1 MHSWRAVW
9 FRSSLG
15 YRKWRWSA
23 LQLRCAKTVH
33 KVGDTNKT
41 WGDLFGKKSKEEWKK
56 IASVPRN
63 EALGDQRSWGANR
76 KGRRNP
82 WADRFVLFLFV
93 RSNQAFESRTE
104 AAYHIKMDWER
115 MRKINGI
122 NVKCLSSTSQMS
134 HFWYDFEP
142 CKFQTKFPAC
152 YQNFRGIF
160 LIDACRLPLVSD
172 FLGAVLNVCGVKKY
186 FENWK
191 TDKKYFENLTKVCG
205 FFI

>member
-1 MHSWRAVW
+1 MFFTLKPRSKYLLRSGMHSWRAVW

-76 KGRRNP
+76 NRKGRRNP
-82 WADRFVLFLFV
+82 WAYRFVLFLFV
-93 RSNQAFESRTE
+93 RSKQAFESRTE
-104 AAYHIKMDWER
+104 DAYHIKMDWER
-115 MRKINGI
+115 MRKIVWTNKREMFVFYVTDESLLI
-122 NVKCLSSTSQMS
+122 R
-134 HFWYDFEP
+134 
-142 CKFQTKFPAC
+142 
-152 YQNFRGIF
+152 FRT
-160 LIDACRLPLVSD
+160 L
-172 FLGAVLNVCGVKKY
+172 
-186 FENWK
+186 
-191 TDKKYFENLTKVCG
+191 
-205 FFI
+205 